1 MRNILGAFVGLLLI
15 GNVYATEVAVVD
27 FRAALL
33 QSNIGQ
39 EAAKEPKQKVAE
51 MDARLK
57 QEQVDLQ
64 ESASN
69 LKRDELTLSEDE
81 FKARRKVLAEQQN
94 KVRSMAANMQRQA
107 KELEQKL
114 IETLTPKG
122 EAALK
127 VLIEERKLD
136 LVLNRQLSLYA
147 DADADIT
154 NELVTRINK
163 DN

>member
-1 MRNILGAFVGLLLI
+1 MKKIIMAFVTLCLMS
-15 GNVYATEVAVVD
+15 NVQATEVAVID
-27 FRAALL
+27 FRAAIL

-57 QEQVDLQ
+57 QEQADLE
-64 ESASN
+64 ESAKN

-81 FKARRKVLAEQQN
+81 FNLRRKALAEQQN
-94 KVRSMAANMQRQA
+94 KVRSMAAAMQRQA
-107 KELEQKL
+107 KELEQQL
-114 IETLTPKG
+114 IQSLTPQG

-127 VLIEERKLD
+127 ALIEERKLD
-136 LVLNRQLSLYA
+136 LVLNRQVSLYA
-147 DADADIT
+147 NADADIT
-154 NELVTRINK
+154 NELVARINK

>member
-1 MRNILGAFVGLLLI
+1 MKNILGAFVGLLLI
-15 GNVYATEVAVVD
+15 GSVHATEVAVVD
-27 FRAALL
+27 FRTALL

-39 EAAKEPKQKVAE
+39 EAAKGPKQKVAE

-57 QEQVDLQ
+57 QEQVDLE
-64 ESASN
+64 ESAKS
-69 LKRDELTLSEDE
+69 LKRDELTLSQDE
-81 FKARRKVLAEQQN
+81 FKARRQALAEQQN
-94 KVRSMAANMQRQA
+94 KVRTMAASMQRQA
-107 KELEQKL
+107 KELEQQL
-114 IETLTPKG
+114 IQSLTPQG

-127 VLIEERKLD
+127 ALIEERKLD

-154 NELVTRINK
+154 NELVARINK

>member
-1 MRNILGAFVGLLLI
+1 MKKLI
-15 GNVYATEVAVVD
+15 TVIFTLCFIGSVQATEVAVLD

-39 EAAKEPKQKVAE
+39 EAAKEPKQKVAA

-57 QEQVDLQ
+57 KEQENL
-64 ESASN
+64 EASAKD
-69 LKRDELTLSEDE
+69 LKRDELTLSEEE
-81 FKARRKVLAEQQN
+81 FKKRRQQLAEQQN
-94 KVRSMAANMQRQA
+94 QVRGMAANMQRQA
-107 KELEQKL
+107 KELEQQL
-114 IETLTPKG
+114 IQSLTPQG

-127 VLIEERKLD
+127 ALIDERKLD

-147 DADADIT
+147 NSDADIT
-154 NELVTRINK
+154 DELVNRINK